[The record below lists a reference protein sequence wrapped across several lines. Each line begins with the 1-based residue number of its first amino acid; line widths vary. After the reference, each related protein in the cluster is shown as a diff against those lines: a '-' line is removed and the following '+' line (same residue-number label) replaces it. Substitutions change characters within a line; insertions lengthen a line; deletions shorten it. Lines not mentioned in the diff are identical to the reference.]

1 MNYPININGIDVDAV
16 YSEANIREVFL
27 PLLRRLTAMRQEKGR
42 RILVMLAAPP
52 AAGKSTLASFLSHLS
67 ETTPDLTPITV
78 IGMDGFHRYQEYLLS
93 HTTVRD
99 GKKIP
104 LVKIKGAPITFDLER
119 FTAFVARAAAGER
132 MGWPQYDRMLHNPVE
147 DAIRVEGDIVLL
159 EGNYLLLDQPGWRD
173 LRKFADF
180 TIRITAEESS
190 LRRRLIDRKCAS
202 GTPYEAAVE
211 FVEFSDLANARLC
224 LGCSLPADLTLR
236 LMEDGS
242 YQPIEIPCI

>member
-16 YSEANIREVFL
+16 YSEENIREVFL
-27 PLLRRLTAMRQEKGR
+27 PLLRRLTAMQREKGR

-67 ETTPDLTPITV
+67 QTTPDLTPVTV
-78 IGMDGFHRYQEYLLS
+78 IGMDGFHRYQDHLLS
-93 HTTVRD
+93 HYTIRD
-99 GKKIP
+99 GKEIP
-104 LVKIKGAPITFDLER
+104 LVKIKGAPITFDLDR
-119 FTAFVARAAAGER
+119 FTAFVARAASGEV

-159 EGNYLLLDQPGWRD
+159 EGNYLLLDCPGWRELHKYAD
-173 LRKFADF
+173 L

-202 GTPYEAAVE
+202 GTPYDEAVE

-224 LGCSLPADLTLR
+224 LQHTLPADLTLR
-236 LMEDGS
+236 LMEDDS
-242 YQPIEIPCI
+242 YMTV